1 RPERA
6 SSRTRGSTSSRPP
19 RVRNAGSR
27 SVSAS
32 SASCRSQQSVSCW
45 PARGP
50 LVRIA
55 DMRRQRLRPL
65 TEAEAYAR
73 CHGTRD
79 SEVRIVKLEPRRP
92 RYDLEVSGED
102 LRRSFEAKLAGREL
116 EDEAITGT
124 A

>member
-1 RPERA
+1 M
-6 SSRTRGSTSSRPP
+6 
-19 RVRNAGSR
+19 
-27 SVSAS
+27 
-32 SASCRSQQSVSCW
+32 
-45 PARGP
+45 
-50 LVRIA
+50 
-55 DMRRQRLRPL
+55 MRRQRLRPL

-73 CHGTRD
+73 CHGRRE

-116 EDEAITGT
+116 EDEAISGT

>member
-1 RPERA
+1 
-6 SSRTRGSTSSRPP
+6 
-19 RVRNAGSR
+19 
-27 SVSAS
+27 
-32 SASCRSQQSVSCW
+32 
-45 PARGP
+45 
-50 LVRIA
+50 
-55 DMRRQRLRPL
+55 M
-65 TEAEAYAR
+65 
-73 CHGTRD
+73 HD

>member
-1 RPERA
+1 M
-6 SSRTRGSTSSRPP
+6 
-19 RVRNAGSR
+19 
-27 SVSAS
+27 
-32 SASCRSQQSVSCW
+32 
-45 PARGP
+45 
-50 LVRIA
+50 I
-55 DMRRQRLRPL
+55 RRQRLRPL

-116 EDEAITGT
+116 EDEAVSGT

>member
-1 RPERA
+1 M
-6 SSRTRGSTSSRPP
+6 
-19 RVRNAGSR
+19 
-27 SVSAS
+27 
-32 SASCRSQQSVSCW
+32 
-45 PARGP
+45 
-50 LVRIA
+50 
-55 DMRRQRLRPL
+55 MRRQRLRPL

-73 CHGTRD
+73 CHGMHD

>member
-1 RPERA
+1 M
-6 SSRTRGSTSSRPP
+6 
-19 RVRNAGSR
+19 
-27 SVSAS
+27 
-32 SASCRSQQSVSCW
+32 
-45 PARGP
+45 
-50 LVRIA
+50 
-55 DMRRQRLRPL
+55 MRRQRLRAL

-73 CHGTRD
+73 CHGMHD

-116 EDEAITGT
+116 EDEAVSGT